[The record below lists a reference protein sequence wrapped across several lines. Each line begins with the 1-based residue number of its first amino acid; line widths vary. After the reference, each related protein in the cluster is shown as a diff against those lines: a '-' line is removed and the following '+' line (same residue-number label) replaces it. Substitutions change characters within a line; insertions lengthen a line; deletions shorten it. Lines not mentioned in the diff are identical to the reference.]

1 MFFTIN
7 VTSGIVASQVV
18 ASQRRAFLKVA
29 AQVGYIFVALLD
41 YIYIK
46 AKKSISR
53 KRSTRRPLFVC

>member
-1 MFFTIN
+1 MHIKSAYHTYMITLMFFTIN
-7 VTSGIVASQVV
+7 ATSGIVASQVV

-46 AKKSISR
+46 A
-53 KRSTRRPLFVC
+53 